1 MSQTA
6 HIISTSISQAFQEL
20 RANKLRTF
28 LSLLGITIG
37 IFCIIAVLTV
47 LNSMEDNIQK
57 EMSTLG
63 SDMLYVERWPW
74 TDEGGQYK
82 WWEYLRRPSVTV
94 SAMKAVQ
101 NNVPDAAY
109 TTLFLPIE
117 GITVKYYDQ
126 ELSNISAYAVMPN
139 FDKVKN
145 IDIRIGR
152 YLSVSELGGGAT
164 TVVLGSALYDNL
176 FSGHV
181 SPVGK
186 SITLLGKKFTVV
198 GVMKKLGQD
207 IAGFDY
213 DNSLIIPYNAA
224 ATVIDVRSLQ
234 YDPSLVIK
242 ARDKNRI
249 DEMKYEAE
257 GVLRTA
263 RKIKP
268 GQPNDFAINQLSQI
282 AKQLEAL
289 FSFINTVGSFI
300 GVLSLIVGAFGI
312 ANIMFVTVKERT
324 KIIGL
329 KKAIG
334 ARSRSILTEFLVE
347 AIVLCLIGGLI
358 GIFIVLM
365 LSLGL
370 TYGADFHVTL
380 SFKNFAIGI
389 LVSCLVGVLAGI
401 IPAIAAARL
410 NPVVAIRST

>member
-6 HIISTSISQAFQEL
+6 HIISTSINQAFQEL